1 MLEQFDFLIFRIPVF
16 VEKVPGQIGRIQV
29 LIPKLRTPNLKEKKT
44 EAKHF
49 LNASLEK
56 ASAICK

>member
-1 MLEQFDFLIFRIPVF
+1 MFEQFDFLIFRIPVF

-44 EAKHF
+44 EAKHGY
-49 LNASLEK
+49 
-56 ASAICK
+56 